1 MQLQEHLDQYRAAGL
16 GVVAITYD
24 SQDLQQAFID
34 KFDIRYP
41 LLSDIDAT
49 SMTAL
54 GILNRDYQ
62 PGDSAYGI
70 PYPGAFV
77 VDRDLI
83 VRGKIFVEGYET
95 RVDAEGTLAA
105 AKKALNLGQGR
116 PVE

>member
-1 MQLQEHLDQYRAAGL
+1 
-16 GVVAITYD
+16 
-24 SQDLQQAFID
+24 
-34 KFDIRYP
+34 
-41 LLSDIDAT
+41 
-49 SMTAL
+49 
-54 GILNRDYQ
+54 
-62 PGDSAYGI
+62 
-70 PYPGAFV
+70 V